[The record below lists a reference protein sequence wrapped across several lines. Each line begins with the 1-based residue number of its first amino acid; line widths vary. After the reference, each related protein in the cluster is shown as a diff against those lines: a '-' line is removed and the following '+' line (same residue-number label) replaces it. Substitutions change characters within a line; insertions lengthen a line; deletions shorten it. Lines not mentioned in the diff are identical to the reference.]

1 MVRDLSQHLASC
13 SINTATLGFQAPISE
28 VIDAIARAGFGM
40 IAPWRREVEGGDV
53 KAIARQ
59 IRDAGLNLSG
69 YCRSTYIP
77 ASTKAEFH
85 NNIAANLR
93 TIDDAAILG
102 APVFVMVVGGMPVG
116 SKDLGAARQQVRE
129 ATAELLQHARKVG
142 VKLALEPLHPV
153 YAADRSCLT
162 LLSEALDWC
171 DAIEG
176 ESAQP
181 YLGVAIDAYHV
192 WWDPNLPQG
201 IARAGKS
208 NRIFAYHV
216 CDWLVPTLDVL
227 NDRGMMGDGV
237 IDLKAV
243 RTMIEAAGYAGA
255 IETEI
260 FSSANWWKRPMAET
274 LAVCKERLISVT

>member
-28 VIDAIARAGFGM
+28 VIDSIARAGFGM
-40 IAPWRREVEGGDV
+40 IAPWRREIEGGDV
-53 KAIARQ
+53 KAIARNM
-59 IRDAGLNLSG
+59 RDAGLTLSG

-77 ASTKAEFH
+77 AATRAEFR
-85 NNIAANLR
+85 NNIAANIHA
-93 TIDDAAILG
+93 IDDAATLS
-102 APVFVMVVGGMPVG
+102 APVFVMVVGGLPAG
-116 SKDLGAARQQVRE
+116 SKDMDAARQQVRE
-129 ATAELLQHARKVG
+129 ATAELLQHGRQVG

-171 DAIEG
+171 DAVEG
-176 ESAQP
+176 ESTVP
-181 YLGVAIDAYHV
+181 DLGVAIDAYHV
-192 WWDPNLPQG
+192 WWDPSLSTN

-237 IDLKAV
+237 IDLKAM
-243 RTMIEAAGYAGA
+243 RAMIEAAGYAGA

-260 FSSANWWKRPMAET
+260 FSSANWWKRPMQDT
-274 LAVCKERLISVT
+274 LAVCRERLMTST

>member
-1 MVRDLSQHLASC
+1 MVRDLSQNFASC
-13 SINTATLGFQAPISE
+13 SINTATLGFQAPVSE
-28 VIDAIARAGFGM
+28 VIDSIARAGFGM

-53 KAIARQ
+53 KAISRQ
-59 IRDAGLNLSG
+59 MREAGLNLSG

-77 ASTKAEFH
+77 ASTTAEFRA
-85 NNIAANLR
+85 NIASNMRA
-93 TIDDAAILG
+93 IDDAATLR
-102 APVFVMVVGGMPVG
+102 APVFVMVVGGIPAG
-116 SKDLGAARQQVRE
+116 SKDLNAARQQVRDG
-129 ATAELLQHARKVG
+129 TAELLEHARHCG

-176 ESAQP
+176 QVDAPQ
-181 YLGVAIDAYHV
+181 LGVAIDAYHV
-192 WWDPNLPQG
+192 WWDPNLAAG
-201 IARAGKS
+201 IARAGQA

-237 IDLKAV
+237 IDLKAMRATV
-243 RTMIEAAGYAGA
+243 EAAGYTGA
-255 IETEI
+255 VETEI
-260 FSSANWWKRPMAET
+260 FSSANWWKRSMQET
-274 LAVCKERLISVT
+274 LSVCRERLISST

>member
-1 MVRDLSQHLASC
+1 MVRDLSQHLATC

-28 VIDAIARAGFGM
+28 VIDSIARAGFGM
-40 IAPWRREVEGGDV
+40 MAPWRREVEGGDV
-53 KAIARQ
+53 KAIARN
-59 IRDAGLNLSG
+59 IRNAGLKLSG

-77 ASTKAEFH
+77 AATTAEFR
-85 NNIAANLR
+85 NNISANIRAL
-93 TIDDAAILG
+93 DDAATLD
-102 APVFVMVVGGMPVG
+102 APVFVMVVGGLPAG
-116 SKDLGAARQQVRE
+116 SKDMDGARQQVRE
-129 ATAELLQHARKVG
+129 ATAELLQHGRKVG

-171 DAIEG
+171 DVAEG
-176 ESAQP
+176 ETAEPS
-181 YLGVAIDAYHV
+181 LGVAIDAYHV
-192 WWDPNLPQG
+192 WWDPTLATN

-237 IDLKAV
+237 IDLKAM
-243 RTMIEAAGYAGA
+243 RAMIETAGYTGA
-255 IETEI
+255 VETEI
-260 FSSANWWKRPMAET
+260 FSAANWWKRPMHET
-274 LAVCKERLISVT
+274 LAVCRERLMTST